1 MHGSVVGG
9 TVVLTASAGSFPGL
23 VERLRQ
29 LPVAVE
35 ERPLMRFAP
44 PDDWAPLDQALDAD
58 GVYSAIAF
66 TSPRA
71 AEAFA
76 ARIVE
81 RGAERDT
88 ERAEHSAA
96 RFASGSSPEIW
107 AAGAGT
113 ARALAG
119 AISAVRTPSEH
130 EVGRRGAAAALA
142 DALLEA
148 GLRARG
154 GRVLFPCGDHR
165 RDELP
170 ARLRAG
176 GVEVDE
182 VVCYRSVLAG
192 EGEAREAA
200 ERAAVLVVASPSVA
214 DLLARACPPEV
225 RPALLAVGPVTA
237 AASRAAGWPAAAVA
251 ERPNTEAVA
260 VAARTLLL

>member
-1 MHGSVVGG
+1 MHGSVAGG

-35 ERPLMRFAP
+35 ERPLVRFAP
-44 PDDWAPLDQALDAD
+44 PDDWAPLDRALDAD

-76 ARIVE
+76 ARIAE
-81 RGAERDT
+81 RGAKRG
-88 ERAEHSAA
+88 AEHSAD

-119 AISAVRTPSEH
+119 AVRAVRTPSEH
-130 EVGRRGAAAALA
+130 EVGRHGAAAALA

-148 GLRARG
+148 GLGARG

-170 ARLRAG
+170 ARLRG
-176 GVEVDE
+176 GGAEVDE

-200 ERAAVLVVASPSVA
+200 GRAAVLVVASPSVA
-214 DLLARACPPEV
+214 NLLARACPPEV

-237 AASRAAGWPAAAVA
+237 AASRASGWPAAAVA
-251 ERPNTEAVA
+251 EHPTAEAVA
-260 VAARTLLL
+260 VAAQALLL